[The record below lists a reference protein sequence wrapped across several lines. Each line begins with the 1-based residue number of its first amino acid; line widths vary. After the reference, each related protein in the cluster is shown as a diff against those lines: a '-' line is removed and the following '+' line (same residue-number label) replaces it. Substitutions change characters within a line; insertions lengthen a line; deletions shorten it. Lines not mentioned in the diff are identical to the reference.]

1 MVNRFLRALAIS
13 KLRILYVS
21 GDCRVAGLHLF
32 SELLVFPLHFLSAHH
47 VVGLEVVGYCVLEGL
62 NGPDG
67 ERAAEEA
74 GEAERKL
81 NKSH

>member
-1 MVNRFLRALAIS
+1 MVNRLLRALVIS

-21 GDCRVAGLHLF
+21 GDCGVAGPHLF
-32 SELLVFPLHFLSAHH
+32 SELLVLPLHFLSAHH
-47 VVGLEVVGYCVLEGL
+47 VVGLEVIGDGVLEGL
-62 NGPDG
+62 DGPG
-67 ERAAEEA
+67 GQRAAEEA